1 MIRQRN
7 IDLVLSR
14 GGPDVVDVRFR
25 PATAADVDR
34 VHELSRPF
42 MASGALITR
51 DRQFFDE
58 RVEELFVLEV
68 GETLAGCAGLSRVGD
83 ITEIF
88 NVAVAPQWQGLGMGR
103 ILLACMIGAARRAGY
118 TEVVLFSRTT
128 TRWFARQ
135 GFVPADP
142 ATLPSDRVALLDA
155 SRGSTM
161 LRRTIPPIGSGEVL
175 EALTP
180 PRVRFARSGD
190 EYEWDWEHDSLLR
203 FAEHHDVEVESLC
216 WAGVCGTCAT
226 GLKQGSVVYHMAPEE
241 EPENGEILLCVS
253 QPATDLVIDR

>member
-1 MIRQRN
+1 MITQRN

-25 PATAADVDR
+25 RATAADLDGMY
-34 VHELSRPF
+34 ELSRPF
-42 MASGALITR
+42 MESGALITR
-51 DRQFFDE
+51 DRGFFGE
-58 RVEELFVLEV
+58 RAEEFFVLAV
-68 GETLAGCAGLSRVGD
+68 GETLAGCAGLGRVGD
-83 ITEIF
+83 LAEIF
-88 NVAVAPQWQGLGMGR
+88 NVAVASRWQGLGMGR
-103 ILLACMIGAARRAGY
+103 ILLACLIGAARRAGFA
-118 TEVVLFSRTT
+118 EVVLFSRAT

-142 ATLPSDRVALLDA
+142 ATLPGDRVALLDA
-155 SRGSTM
+155 SRNSTM
-161 LRRTIPPIGSGEVL
+161 LRRTIPPLGSGEAL

-203 FAEHHDVEVESLC
+203 FAEHHDVEVDSLC
-216 WAGVCGTCAT
+216 WAGVCGSCVT

-241 EPENGEILLCVS
+241 EPGNGEILLCVS
-253 QPATDLVIDR
+253 QPATDLVLDR